1 MEYSKGEWKASH
13 PLYGATDIVVDV
25 TPQRTD
31 MLASIK
37 WGSNIPESEQRA
49 NAQLIASAP
58 DMYEVLKKAFTDPQY
73 VWSGEWYQPAKDAL
87 RKAEGKNE

>member
-1 MEYSKGEWKASH
+1 MFTKGEWKASH
-13 PLYGATDIVVDV
+13 PLYGATDVIVDV

-58 DMYEVLKKAFTDPQY
+58 DMYEVLKEIATLK
-73 VWSGEWYQPAKDAL
+73 PANFYNSRLATNLANMAL
-87 RKAEGKNE
+87 AKVGK